1 MDIDN
6 IVQIVQ
12 WALKDS
18 LTELDEGASQQFRG
32 K

>member
-1 MDIDN
+1 MSIDN

-12 WALKDS
+12 CALKDS
-18 LTELDEGASQQFRG
+18 STELDERVSQQFRG